1 MMNESKEI
9 TALFHLMDDPDEDVF
24 SRVTDRIISLGNA
37 IIPNLENLSES
48 STDPRVQERVEVL
61 IHQLLFRD
69 LTSEITEWKKNPKS
83 LLDAALMI
91 SKFGDP
97 DFSLEN
103 TRKEL
108 EKIRRNIWLELNNF
122 LTSLERV
129 NVISG
134 ILFQYYKFQG
144 ADMNYESP
152 NEFLLSKSIITKKGN
167 PISNGILILILCGLV
182 DVEINATN
190 IPKQFILWH
199 DYEELPD
206 YPNFNGAKGFYLDPG
221 NGMVYSQLDVDH
233 YLSKSGFEKDEF
245 EIKSL
250 THPQVMALLI
260 EEYARCFATPEMEY
274 KQLDLNQ
281 LAEMLKT

>member
-1 MMNESKEI
+1 MNESKEI

>member
-1 MMNESKEI
+1 MNESKEI

-83 LLDAALMI
+83 LLAAALMI

-167 PISNGILILILCGLV
+167 PISNGILILILCDMV

-199 DYEELPD
+199 DYEELPE

>member
-1 MMNESKEI
+1 MNESKEI

-97 DFSLEN
+97 DFSPEN

-167 PISNGILILILCGLV
+167 PISNGILILILCDLV

-199 DYEELPD
+199 DYEELPE